1 LEKRLNK
8 KNNKS
13 LAILKMQITKSLS
26 MHQNLSNVIVAYEPI
41 WSIGTGVVADQAYLN
56 KF

>member
-1 LEKRLNK
+1 
-8 KNNKS
+8 
-13 LAILKMQITKSLS
+13 MQITKSLS

-56 KF
+56 KILIFNIFKKYK